1 MPAILVGSFM
11 MNLVFVMKTP
21 EHRCKL
27 PMLDNDTYEITS
39 EYQRHLV
46 NITIPESDDKT
57 IDYDRCHYY
66 VYPFGESP
74 SKQNATKITC
84 TEWVYDKSVITKSFA
99 SEMHLVCQ
107 DTLLTSH
114 AQMIFYFGV
123 LVGDLLFG
131 ILADTFGRKKS
142 LYLAIIILI
151 GSAFGVC
158 WSSSYITFVILEF
171 IIGAANHGAFMIC
184 CVLGLEMVG
193 PSKRN
198 WAGIVI
204 HMFFAVG
211 LVYLAGMGYFLRNWQ
226 HVGLAIAAPC
236 VLFLCYW
243 WIIPESP
250 RWLLSMGRH
259 EEAVTILKKVALT
272 NKANIPEKLL
282 QIQDEPDP
290 HGNLWHL
297 FSSKVLFVRTM
308 IIFLN
313 WAVVSLMYYGVTMNV
328 GNMGGDFY
336 LNFFLLALIE
346 FPAYSICIYLVD
358 KIGRKKLHCG
368 CMLLGGF
375 ACASTIF
382 TVSFGGKSLEPLTLA
397 LAIIGKLG
405 ASGAFCVIYVF
416 SAELYPT
423 VVRNAGMGASSCI
436 ARIGGML
443 APYVAK
449 SGELV
454 DGKFG
459 KALPLV
465 IFGAASVFAGLMC
478 LLLPETLN
486 RRLPETIEDGNRFGR
501 GNDYNDSTT
510 IVEKYT
516 SKKEKQLVSSES
528 L

>member
-1 MPAILVGSFM
+1 MSRQEIYKDVKRTMPRTRRKGLRARRSSRQNGSY
-11 MNLVFVMKTP
+11 LEIDTK
-21 EHRCKL
+21 CKL
-27 PMLDNDTYEITS
+27 PQLENDTYEIRS
-39 EYQRHLV
+39 DYQRHLV
-46 NITIPESDDKT
+46 NITIPDSEDEA
-57 IDYDRCHYY
+57 IEYDRCHYY
-66 VYPFGESP
+66 IYPYGESP
-74 SKQNATKITC
+74 SKQNATKVTC

-131 ILADTFGRKKS
+131 ILADTQNVHTFRVK
-142 LYLAIIILI
+142 
-151 GSAFGVC
+151 GS
-158 WSSSYITFVILEF
+158 
-171 IIGAANHGAFMIC
+171 
-184 CVLGLEMVG
+184 GLEMVG

-211 LVYLAGMGYFLRNWQ
+211 LVYLAGMGYFLRDWQ
-226 HVGLAIAAPC
+226 HVGLSIAAPC

-250 RWLLSMGRH
+250 RWLISRGRP
-259 EEAVTILKKVALT
+259 EEAVKILKKVALT
-272 NKANIPEKLL
+272 NKANVPEKLL
-282 QIQDEPDP
+282 RIQDEPDN

-382 TVSFGGKSLEPLTLA
+382 TVLFGGKSLEPLTLT

-454 DGKFG
+454 DGRFG

-486 RRLPETIEDGNRFGR
+486 QRLPETIEDGNKFGR

-516 SKKEKQLVSSES
+516 KQKEKQLVSSES